1 MKKVSYWGGEAGGWG
16 GFREGYGMRRRG
28 AYQRVEDQ
36 HAVGFSED
44 PDDEGEEAGEK
55 RHETGHVDA
64 TDVVAEVA
72 DGRTADGLAQI
83 DWCAPSAL
91 GAQETQF
98 IVGSRDDCAEGKCVA
113 LCTYTARK

>member
-1 MKKVSYWGGEAGGWG
+1 
-16 GFREGYGMRRRG
+16 MRRGG

-64 TDVVAEVA
+64 ADVVAEVA
-72 DGRTADGLAQI
+72 DGRAADGLAQV
-83 DWCAPSAL
+83 DWCASSAL
-91 GAQETQF
+91 GAQETHNASLDQGM
-98 IVGSRDDCAEGKCVA
+98 IVRKGNV
-113 LCTYTARK
+113 CTLHLHSADMRAAWLPVNPIELA